1 MGNYRFLEA
10 LKETQI
16 TELVE
21 LYKNEFW
28 SHHRQR
34 EEVVKMLGSTDVIIG
49 IVDDR
54 DRLLAFTRVLT
65 DFVYRGIIFDVIVKP
80 THRKMGMGAQLMD
93 AIINH
98 PKLRS
103 VEYIGLYCLPQM
115 FPFYERW
122 GFTADTG
129 GIQLMMRKQET
140 SPVEGDVSR
149 DERA

>member
-1 MGNYRFLEA
+1 MGNYRIVETLN
-10 LKETQI
+10 ETQI
-16 TELVE
+16 SELVD

-28 SHHRQR
+28 SEHRQR
-34 EEVVKMLGSTDVIIG
+34 EEVVKMLASTDVIIG
-49 IVDDR
+49 IVDES

-80 THRKMGMGAQLMD
+80 THRKMGLGAELMD
-93 AIINH
+93 AILAH

-103 VEYIGLYCLPQM
+103 VEYLGLYCLPSM

-129 GIQLMMRKQET
+129 GIQLMMRKQEA
-140 SPVEGDVSR
+140 SPFEGDVSR